1 MEKQLIIE
9 EEAAKQI
16 DKILSEEEERPYALR
31 IFVRGGGCSG
41 FEYGFS
47 FEFDGKQE
55 DDLEFETNGV
65 KMVCDYMS
73 MQYLKGAVIGWNT
86 SIAGSSFAISN
97 PNSTATCGCGSSFA
111 A

>member
-1 MEKQLIIE
+1 MEDITIK
-9 EEAAKQI
+9 EEAAEQI
-16 DKILSEEEERPYALR
+16 EKIISEEEERPYALR
-31 IFVRGGGCSG
+31 MFVRGGGCSG

-111 A
+111 T